1 MMPPLLILNQSYYK
15 TTEMK
20 CEIAEKSEIFSGS
33 IQYVTISFVNERRNS
48 VHCTGEVRELPL

>member
-1 MMPPLLILNQSYYK
+1 MK
-15 TTEMK
+15 EMK
-20 CEIAEKSEIFSGS
+20 WEIAEKSEIFSDS